1 MANPSV
7 EDLTPRLIRPI
18 DTSALSA
25 DVDLT
30 MDPANPSVRAGQYAT
45 GIYSAA
51 GGAVAL
57 LMTGSTTPSTITLA
71 AGGSRNVQIL
81 KLLQAGTTAASVEV
95 SWG

>member
-30 MDPANPSVRAGQYAT
+30 MDPANPAVRAGQYAT

-51 GGAVAL
+51 GGNVAL

-71 AGGSRNVQIL
+71 AGTSRNVQIL